1 MRQVNEMH
9 DFKNEIQNGQTTLG
23 IELGSTRIKA
33 VLISQDCTTLAA
45 GSYSWENQYVDG
57 IWTYSLDQ
65 VWTGIQASYQ
75 ELQQTVSEQYQV
87 ELTKIGAIG
96 VSAMMHGYLAFD
108 AQNQQLVP
116 FRTWRNNTTGEASD
130 QLTKLF
136 NFNIPQRWSI
146 AHLYQAILNQEPHVK
161 QVDFL
166 TTLAGYVH
174 WQLSGEKVLGIGD
187 ASGMF
192 PIDEASHNYDQT
204 KIEQFE
210 RYTNVLGY
218 QFNLKELLPKVL
230 VAGEVA
236 GHLTTAGA
244 QKLDPT
250 GQLQAGSV
258 MAPPEGDAGTGM
270 TATNSVKKRTGNI
283 SAGTSAFSMV
293 VLDQPLHEVHRD
305 IDLVTTPEG
314 APVAM
319 VHTNNCTSDINA
331 WVGLFGE
338 VAQALGQKVTPD
350 QLYATLFG
358 ESTTAAVDGG
368 GLVNYAYLS
377 GENIT
382 DVQAGRPL
390 FVRTPNSQFNLA
402 NFMKAQLYSAFA
414 PLKIGMDILTK
425 EEHISTDVLIAQ
437 GGIFRTPV
445 VAQQVLADALNTPI
459 TVMENAG
466 EGGPWGM
473 AVLAA
478 YVLAKKSDEDLA
490 GYLDRVVFQNPASS
504 TLAPNTDGVQ
514 GFDQFIDRYQAGL
527 PIVKAAEVLPDKA

>member
-1 MRQVNEMH
+1 MH

>member
-1 MRQVNEMH
+1 MN
-9 DFKNEIQNGQTTLG
+9 DLKNEIINGQTTLG

-33 VLISQDCTTLAA
+33 VLIDSQFTTIAA

-57 IWTYSLDQ
+57 VWTYSLEQ

-75 ELQQTVSEQYQV
+75 ELQQAVTDKYQV
-87 ELTKIGAIG
+87 TLTKIGAIG

-108 AQNQQLVP
+108 QQAQQLMP
-116 FRTWRNNTTGEASD
+116 FRTWRNNTTGEASE

-136 NFNIPQRWSI
+136 DFNIPQRWSI

-192 PIDEASHNYDQT
+192 PIDEASHDYDQR
-204 KIEQFE
+204 KVEQFE
-210 RYTNVLGY
+210 HYTNVLGY
-218 QFNLKELLPKVL
+218 QFKLKQLLPQVL

-236 GHLTTAGA
+236 GHLTANGA
-244 QKLDPT
+244 AKLDPT
-250 GQLQAGSV
+250 GQLQAGAV

-331 WVGLFGE
+331 WINLFGQ
-338 VAQALGQKVTPD
+338 VATALGQQVTPD
-350 QLYATLFG
+350 QLYATLFNT
-358 ESTTAAVDGG
+358 STNGAADGG

-390 FVRTPNSQFNLA
+390 FVRTPNSDFNLA
-402 NFMKAQLYSAFA
+402 NFIKAQLYSAFA

-425 EEHISTDVLIAQ
+425 EEQISTDVLIAQ
-437 GGIFRTPV
+437 GGIFRTPI

-459 TVMENAG
+459 TVMKNAG

-478 YVLAKKSDEDLA
+478 YVLDKTADDDLA
-490 GYLDRVVFQNPASS
+490 TYLDRAVFNDPESS
-504 TLAPNTDGVQ
+504 TLAPNPVGVQ
-514 GFDQFIDRYQAGL
+514 GFDQFIERYQAGL
-527 PIVKAAEVLPDKA
+527 GIVKQAQALPDQA

>member
-1 MRQVNEMH
+1 MI
-9 DFKNEIQNGQTTLG
+9 DYKNELSNGQTTLG

-33 VLISQDCTTLAA
+33 VLIGSDFSTIAA

-65 VWTGIQASYQ
+65 VWQGIQASYQ
-75 ELQQTVSEQYQV
+75 ELQQAVATKYQV
-87 ELTKIGAIG
+87 KLQKIGAIG

-108 AQNQQLVP
+108 ANDQLLVP
-116 FRTWRNNTTGEASD
+116 FRTWRNNTTGEASE

-146 AHLYQAILNQEPHVK
+146 AHLYQAILNQEAHVK

-192 PIDEASHNYDQT
+192 PIDEASHDYDQT

-218 QFNLKELLPKVL
+218 QFKLTHLLPKVL
-230 VAGEVA
+230 VAGTVA
-236 GHLTTAGA
+236 GHLTAAGA
-244 QKLDPT
+244 AKLDPS
-250 GQLQAGSV
+250 GDLQAGAV

-331 WVGLFGE
+331 WISLFGE

-350 QLYATLFG
+350 QLYATLFAT
-358 ESTTAAVDGG
+358 STAGAADCG

-402 NFMKAQLYSAFA
+402 NFIKAQLYSAFA

-425 EEHISTDVLIAQ
+425 EEQISTDVLIAQ
-437 GGIFRTPV
+437 GGIFRTPII
-445 VAQQVLADALNTPI
+445 AQQVLADALNTPI
-459 TVMENAG
+459 TVMKNAG

-478 YVLAKKSDEDLA
+478 YVLAKQPDEDLA
-490 GYLDRVVFQNPASS
+490 GYLDRCVFKQPASS
-504 TLAPNTDGVQ
+504 TLAPQAAGVQ
-514 GFDQFIDRYQAGL
+514 GFDQFIARYQQGL
-527 PIVKAAEVLPDKA
+527 AIVKSAQVLPDQK